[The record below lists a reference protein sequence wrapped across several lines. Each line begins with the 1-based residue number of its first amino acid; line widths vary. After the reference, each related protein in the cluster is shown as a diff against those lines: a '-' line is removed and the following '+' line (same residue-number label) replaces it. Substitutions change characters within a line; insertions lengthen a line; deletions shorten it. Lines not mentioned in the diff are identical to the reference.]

1 MYNSRIFCIML
12 TLTLTIGMVFNAA
25 EAVDQVSLSTS
36 SDIYYSEDYV
46 VIFGSV
52 NTIFENM
59 PITIQIYHESNLV
72 DVAQVAVAQDGTF
85 VKSFNA
91 VGQQWKEEGTY
102 TVRVQYTPTQIAE
115 TTFEFFSQVIDKS
128 SAVFPVNIPNSGTF
142 DVGYTIRGGEV
153 ESIIMHQGDEYENR
167 YSILIGTTMDTN
179 GNLILKLPRESFD
192 AQSDGKDITFIVM
205 ISKEDSATG
214 VDLHHTVTRS
224 NFVQVEYEEIGVSA
238 DYRTI
243 RIPLEEGDQWV
254 EVIGTY
260 VIPEFGSIV
269 IIILVVAVSSAII
282 ISKSRFSVR
291 YN

>member
-1 MYNSRIFCIML
+1 ML
-12 TLTLTIGMVFNAA
+12 TLTLAVGMVFNAA
-25 EAVDQVSLSTS
+25 EAVDQISLSTS
-36 SDIYYSEDYV
+36 SDIYYSGDYV
-46 VIFGSV
+46 VVFGSV

-59 PITIQIYHESNLV
+59 PITIQIYYESNLV
-72 DVAQVAVAQDGTF
+72 DVAQVTVAQDGTF

-91 VGQQWKEEGTY
+91 VGQQWNKEGTY
-102 TVRVQYTPTQIAE
+102 TVRVQYTPTQVVE
-115 TTFEFFSQVIDKS
+115 TTFEFFSQMIDKS
-128 SAVFPVNIPNSGTF
+128 SAIFPVNIPNSGTF

-167 YSILIGTTMDTN
+167 YSILVGTTMNSN

-192 AQSDGKDITFIVM
+192 AQNDGKDTTFIVM
-205 ISKEDSATG
+205 ISKEDGVDG
-214 VDLHHTVTRS
+214 VDLHHTVTRL
-224 NFVQVEYEEIGVSA
+224 NFVQVEYEEIAVST

-243 RIPLEEGDQWV
+243 RIPLEEGDQWI

-282 ISKSRFSVR
+282 ISKSKFSVR

>member
-1 MYNSRIFCIML
+1 MYNSKILCIML
-12 TLTLTIGMVFNAA
+12 TLTFTIGMVFNAA
-25 EAVDQVSLSTS
+25 EAVEQISLSTS
-36 SDIYYSEDYV
+36 NDIYYSGDYV
-46 VIFGSV
+46 VVFGSV

-59 PITIQIYHESNLV
+59 PITIQIYHETYLI

-102 TVRVQYTPTQIAE
+102 TIRAQYTSTQIAE
-115 TTFEFFSQVIDKS
+115 TTFEFFSQVVDKS
-128 SAVFPVNIPNSGTF
+128 SAVFPVQIPNSGTF
-142 DVGYTIRGGEV
+142 DVGYTIRGGDVTEINMNV
-153 ESIIMHQGDEYENR
+153 DR
-167 YSILIGTTMDTN
+167 YSLLVKTTMDTN

-192 AQSDGKDITFIVM
+192 AQSDSKDNTFIIL
-205 ISKEDSATG
+205 ISKENNEPKD
-214 VDLHHTVTRS
+214 
-224 NFVQVEYEEIGVSA
+224 FVQVEYEETATSS

-243 RIPLEEGDQWV
+243 RISLEEDDRWV

-260 VIPEFGSIV
+260 VIPEFGSVV
-269 IIILVVAVSSAII
+269 IIILVIAVSSAII

>member
-1 MYNSRIFCIML
+1 MYNSRIFCVML

-25 EAVDQVSLSTS
+25 EAADTISLSS
-36 SDIYYSEDYV
+36 ASDIYYSGDYV
-46 VIFGSV
+46 TIFGTV

-59 PITIQIYHESNLV
+59 PITLQIYHETNLV
-72 DVAQVAVAQDGTF
+72 DVAQVSIAKDGTF

-91 VGQQWKEEGTY
+91 VGSQWKEEGTY
-102 TVRVQYTPTQIAE
+102 TVRAQYTQTQIAE

-128 SAVFPVNIPNSGTF
+128 SAVFPVDIPNSGTF

-153 ESIIMHQGDEYENR
+153 EKITMNQER
-167 YSILIGTTMDTN
+167 YSILVQTTVNSN
-179 GNLILKLPRESFD
+179 GNLVLKLPRESFD
-192 AQSDGKDITFIVM
+192 AQSDGKDNTFIIL
-205 ISKEDSATG
+205 ISKENIGSK
-214 VDLHHTVTRS
+214 
-224 NFVQVEYEEIGVSA
+224 NFMQVEYEEIATSS

-243 RIPLEEGDQWV
+243 RIPLEEGDKWI

-269 IIILVVAVSSAII
+269 IIILVVAISSAII
-282 ISKSRFSVR
+282 ISKSKFSVR

>member
-1 MYNSRIFCIML
+1 MYNSRVFCIML
-12 TLTLTIGMVFNAA
+12 TLTLAIGMAFNAA
-25 EAVDQVSLSTS
+25 EAVDQISLSTS
-36 SDIYYSEDYV
+36 SDIYYSGDYV
-46 VIFGSV
+46 VIFGGV
-52 NTIFENM
+52 NTIFENT

-72 DVAQVAVAQDGTF
+72 DVAQVSVAQDGTF

-102 TVRVQYTPTQIAE
+102 TIRAQYTPTQIGE

-128 SAVFPVNIPNSGTF
+128 SAVFPVQIPNSGTF
-142 DVGYTIRGGEV
+142 DVGYTIRGGDV
-153 ESIIMHQGDEYENR
+153 TDINMNLDR
-167 YSILIGTTMDTN
+167 YSLLVETTMDSN

-192 AQSDGKDITFIVM
+192 AQKNDGNDITFIVL
-205 ISKEDSATG
+205 ISKENNESED
-214 VDLHHTVTRS
+214 
-224 NFVQVEYEEIGVSA
+224 FVQVEYEEIATSS

-243 RIPLEEGDQWV
+243 RIPLEEGDKWI

-260 VIPEFGSIV
+260 VIPEFGSVV

-282 ISKSRFSVR
+282 ISKSRFSIR

>member
-1 MYNSRIFCIML
+1 MYNSRVFCIML
-12 TLTLTIGMVFNAA
+12 TLTFAIGIVFNAA
-25 EAVDQVSLSTS
+25 EAVDQISLSTS
-36 SDIYYSEDYV
+36 SDIYYSGDYV
-46 VIFGSV
+46 VIFGNV

-59 PITIQIYHESNLV
+59 PITIQIYYESNLV
-72 DVAQVAVAQDGTF
+72 DVAQVPVAQDGTF

-102 TVRVQYTPTQIAE
+102 TIRVQYTPTQIGE
-115 TTFEFFSQVIDKS
+115 TTFEFFSQVIDTS
-128 SAVFPVNIPNSGTF
+128 SAVFPVQIPNSGTF
-142 DVGYTIRGGEV
+142 DVGYTIRGGDVTEINM
-153 ESIIMHQGDEYENR
+153 SLDR
-167 YSILIGTTMDTN
+167 YSLLVKTTMDTN

-192 AQSDGKDITFIVM
+192 AQSDGEDNTFIIL
-205 ISKEDSATG
+205 ISKENNEPED
-214 VDLHHTVTRS
+214 
-224 NFVQVEYEEIGVSA
+224 FVQIEYEEIGTSS

-243 RIPLEEGDQWV
+243 RIPLEEGDKWV

-260 VIPEFGSIV
+260 VIPEFGSVV

>member
-12 TLTLTIGMVFNAA
+12 TLTFAIGMVFNAA
-25 EAVDQVSLSTS
+25 EAVDQISLSTS
-36 SDIYYSEDYV
+36 NNIYYSGDYV
-46 VIFGSV
+46 VVFGSV

-59 PITIQIYHESNLV
+59 PLTIQIYHESNLV

-102 TVRVQYTPTQIAE
+102 TIRVQYTPTQIGE
-115 TTFEFFSQVIDKS
+115 TTFEFFSQVIDTS
-128 SAVFPVNIPNSGTF
+128 SAVFPVQIPNSGTF
-142 DVGYTIRGGEV
+142 DVGYTIRGGDVTEINM
-153 ESIIMHQGDEYENR
+153 SLDR
-167 YSILIGTTMDTN
+167 YSLLIETTMDTN

-192 AQSDGKDITFIVM
+192 AQGDGKDNTFIVM
-205 ISKEDSATG
+205 ISKENNKPED
-214 VDLHHTVTRS
+214 
-224 NFVQVEYEEIGVSA
+224 FVQVEYEEIATSS

-243 RIPLEEGDQWV
+243 RIPLEDGDKWV
-254 EVIGTY
+254 EVVGTY

>member
-1 MYNSRIFCIML
+1 MYNSRVFCIML
-12 TLTLTIGMVFNAA
+12 TLTFTISMVFNAA
-25 EAVDQVSLSTS
+25 EAVDQISLSTS
-36 SDIYYSEDYV
+36 NNIYYSGDYV
-46 VIFGSV
+46 VVFGSV

-59 PITIQIYHESNLV
+59 PLTIQIYHESNLV

-102 TVRVQYTPTQIAE
+102 TIRAQYTSTQIAE

-128 SAVFPVNIPNSGTF
+128 SAVFPVQIPNSGTF
-142 DVGYTIRGGEV
+142 DVGYTIRGGDV
-153 ESIIMHQGDEYENR
+153 TGIDMNLDR
-167 YSILIGTTMDTN
+167 YSLLVETTVNAN
-179 GNLILKLPRESFD
+179 GNLVLKLPRESFD
-192 AQSDGKDITFIVM
+192 AQKSDGKDNTFIIL
-205 ISKEDSATG
+205 ISKENNEPND
-214 VDLHHTVTRS
+214 
-224 NFVQVEYEEIGVSA
+224 FVQVEYEEIATSS

-243 RIPLEEGDQWV
+243 RIPLEDGDKWV

-260 VIPEFGSIV
+260 VIPEFGSVV

>member
-12 TLTLTIGMVFNAA
+12 TLTLAIGMVFNAA
-25 EAVDQVSLSTS
+25 EAVDQISLSTS
-36 SDIYYSEDYV
+36 SDIYYSGDYIV
-46 VIFGSV
+46 VFGSV

-72 DVAQVAVAQDGTF
+72 DVAQVTVAQDGTF

-102 TVRVQYTPTQIAE
+102 TIRVQYTPTQIGE
-115 TTFEFFSQVIDKS
+115 TTFEFFSQVIDTS
-128 SAVFPVNIPNSGTF
+128 SAVFPVQIPNSGTF
-142 DVGYTIRGGEV
+142 DVGYTIRGGDV
-153 ESIIMHQGDEYENR
+153 TKINMSMDR
-167 YSILIGTTMDTN
+167 YSLLVETTMDSN

-192 AQSDGKDITFIVM
+192 AQSDGKDNTFIIL
-205 ISKEDSATG
+205 ISKENNEPED
-214 VDLHHTVTRS
+214 
-224 NFVQVEYEEIGVSA
+224 FVQIEYEEIATSS

-243 RIPLEEGDQWV
+243 RIPLEEGDKWI

-260 VIPEFGSIV
+260 VIPEFGSVV
-269 IIILVVAVSSAII
+269 IIILVVAISSAII